1 MFLFIR
7 YDPVLTCEV
16 KSPSDE
22 LPKLLLTQRKV
33 IARRAAFA
41 LKPDKVVNLGIGLP
55 EGVAS
60 VAAEEGMLEYITLST
75 EAGIFGGLPASGTN
89 FGPGSNAD
97 ARIEMNQMFDFYN
110 GGGLDM
116 CFLGAGQVSP
126 DGDVNVSRL
135 SKNRLT
141 GKVLVPFYI
150 SPDAISYFSTG
161 PGGFIDISQST
172 RSICFMLAFTAK
184 GLETEIKDGKLNIIK
199 EGSVKKFVP
208 EIIEKTFSGSEG
220 IRRGQ
225 KVFYVTERAVFRRS
239 AQHDTLELIEI
250 APAIDLQKDILDQ
263 MEFK

>member
-1 MFLFIR
+1 M
-7 YDPVLTCEV
+7 LTCEV

-22 LPKLLLTQRKV
+22 LPKLILTQRKV

-135 SKNRLT
+135 SKDRLT
-141 GKVLVPFYI
+141 GKILNYYFFFISLDITSYIPQALAVL
-150 SPDAISYFSTG
+150 
-161 PGGFIDISQST
+161 
-172 RSICFMLAFTAK
+172 SIYPNQPEAYVSCLPLLQR
-184 GLETEIKDGKLNIIK
+184 GLK
-199 EGSVKKFVP
+199 
-208 EIIEKTFSGSEG
+208 
-220 IRRGQ
+220 Q
-225 KVFYVTERAVFRRS
+225 K
-239 AQHDTLELIEI
+239 
-250 APAIDLQKDILDQ
+250 
-263 MEFK
+263 